1 MEGVNVLFIV
11 IAFVL
16 GVGLC
21 AVANAVVL
29 KRKQKRILAEAE
41 EKGEILKKEKLLQAK
56 EKFLQMKSEYD
67 KNVAERNSNLSRNE
81 NRVKQKETELNRK
94 MEEIQRKLGKD
105 ARIGLLATSG
115 TIQTGIYAE
124 KAKAMGMP
132 IFTPDEKH
140 QVRVM
145 AAIYGPQGAKA
156 GYTDGV
162 CREDLVSAAEYL
174 VKTYDCNCLIL
185 GCTELPLILDEDDH
199 FPVAGKT
206 VCVVDPTAVLARKV
220 VEVALETNRQR
231 GIC

>member
-1 MEGVNVLFIV
+1 
-11 IAFVL
+11 
-16 GVGLC
+16 
-21 AVANAVVL
+21 
-29 KRKQKRILAEAE
+29 
-41 EKGEILKKEKLLQAK
+41 
-56 EKFLQMKSEYD
+56 
-67 KNVAERNSNLSRNE
+67 
-81 NRVKQKETELNRK
+81 
-94 MEEIQRKLGKD
+94 
-105 ARIGLLATSG
+105 
-115 TIQTGIYAE
+115 
-124 KAKAMGMP
+124 MGMP
-132 IFTPDEKH
+132 IFTPDEEH
-140 QVRVM
+140 QARVM

-156 GYTDGV
+156 GFTDGV